1 MFLADYTKDGGA
13 PVRVAV
19 KLIRLPTPPVELEE
33 VTFEADIMLTINHPA
48 ILKVGR
54 LWEYWFGSDGT
65 TTDDWYLQRTQA
77 VAHCV

>member
-1 MFLADYTKDGGA
+1 MLLLVVVDLHSPQFSRVFLADYAKDGGA

-48 ILKVGR
+48 ILKVR
-54 LWEYWFGSDGT
+54 L
-65 TTDDWYLQRTQA
+65 
-77 VAHCV
+77 V